1 MRTAEMQT
9 SAESRTCALLDGVHQ
24 ALVTGDYARLPAL
37 TTALTAE
44 MSALQDNAL
53 QREALEAVARR
64 ARRNELCLLAAQRGI
79 RAAQRRLSD
88 IRTSGSSLVTYD
100 QKGRRAEVVAGR
112 DLARKL

>member
-1 MRTAEMQT
+1 MPKADHAISENQ
-9 SAESRTCALLDGVHQ
+9 ACALLDRVHR
-24 ALVTGDYARLPAL
+24 ALLQGDYAALPAL
-37 TTALTAE
+37 TAAL
-44 MSALQDNAL
+44 SAAMAAL
-53 QREALEAVARR
+53 EGDALHREALEAVARR

-88 IRTSGSSLVTYD
+88 IRSLGSSLVTYD